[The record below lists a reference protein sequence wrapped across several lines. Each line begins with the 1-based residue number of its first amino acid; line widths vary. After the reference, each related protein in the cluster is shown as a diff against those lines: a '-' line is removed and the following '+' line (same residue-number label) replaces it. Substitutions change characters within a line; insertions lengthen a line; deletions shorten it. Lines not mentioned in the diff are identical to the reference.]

1 MVKNDPYAGGKFKNN
16 PYAKKSDVSGSLV
29 VVLDGQMED
38 RGLSL
43 IVPISRCI
51 KKDEVHELIFTDE
64 AAARPG
70 TSVNRIAYLG
80 FFTAEQ
86 SGVIVE
92 GDEVFLDGQL
102 VGHLAG
108 FDETHMPN
116 HLNIVIKAIAER
128 KTGLELG
135 VNPGSRVNFRLQ
147 KNN

>member
-1 MVKNDPYAGGKFKNN
+1 MAKIDPYAGGKFKSN
-16 PYAKKSDVSGSLV
+16 PYAKKSDVGGPLV
-29 VVLDGQMED
+29 VVLDGKMED

-64 AAARPG
+64 ATARPG

-80 FFTAEQ
+80 FFAAEQ

-92 GDEVFLDGQL
+92 GDEVHLAGQL

-128 KTGLELG
+128 ITGLELG
-135 VNPGSRVNFRLQ
+135 ANPGDRVNFRLQ
-147 KNN
+147 KSS